1 MEEEKDFYK
10 YFNEECDLHDSL
22 LGYFENDIDYNF
34 FSENLTQYFE
44 KIKNPLKRDDL
55 MIILRILVA
64 VSNNHYRCSNFFQK
78 IEKILL
84 YFKCEIKK
92 IFLNDEIFDFFKSN
106 KRLLLFFIKENI
118 LTLNEKIV
126 KDFDDSNLSY
136 FAPEINIW
144 LQTNSKVK
152 INKEKLDQVLKNVQD
167 FEQKRHEGENEEYIC
182 QIIRNDA
189 VEEFIAYM
197 NRSNIPL
204 SINVKPSIFETNEY
218 LLNANTNLIEYSVF
232 FGSIQIFQFLKLSNV
247 KLTPALWMYAIHGR
261 NPEIIHILEESNIL
275 PPDDSFLDCFIES
288 IKCHH
293 NELANYFQNNY
304 LSQDEYEQ
312 LENNQQCCLIDYIF
326 QFHNYG
332 FVSDHPNHHLFF
344 CYLCK
349 YSFTEIVNLL
359 IENNCIDFDIK
370 KAIINFL
377 LILQKIQI
385 KMYLCN

>member
-1 MEEEKDFYK
+1 M
-10 YFNEECDLHDSL
+10 
-22 LGYFENDIDYNF
+22 
-34 FSENLTQYFE
+34 
-44 KIKNPLKRDDL
+44 
-55 MIILRILVA
+55 
-64 VSNNHYRCSNFFQK
+64 
-78 IEKILL
+78 
-84 YFKCEIKK
+84 
-92 IFLNDEIFDFFKSN
+92 
-106 KRLLLFFIKENI
+106 
-118 LTLNEKIV
+118 
-126 KDFDDSNLSY
+126 
-136 FAPEINIW
+136 
-144 LQTNSKVK
+144 
-152 INKEKLDQVLKNVQD
+152 LKNVQD